1 MGSLTLAAITF
12 AVVFVGGAI
21 GLELQRALP
30 ESYTTGGPKDMTGAV
45 VGLMTL
51 LLALVLGLL
60 IWTAYGV
67 FSAQK
72 ASVQTLAI
80 TDLKLDEAFQD
91 YGPEA
96 VEGHR
101 ILRDGIKNTIA
112 EIWKS
117 SDDEQAVIHK
127 FGYARANL
135 KARLALLNTLQPASD
150 QQTAA
155 KAEATQAAIAIDQT
169 LAQMTLALVDPISY
183 SLIGIVVAWAAFL
196 FCGYGLL
203 SKRHPMSYVV
213 LVIGAMGV
221 ASAIYPHR
229 RFDRFPFSVRRQPCA
244 ERRCAECR
252 REPAR
257 RRATPSL
264 AQGFIVCRR
273 RGGGLPPS
281 SSHGLDP
288 FHDPACARRRGG
300 PDAEQIER
308 ARIEP
313 DAARGADG

>member
-1 MGSLTLAAITF
+1 MGSLTLAAIAF
-12 AVVFVGGAI
+12 AIVLVGGAI

-30 ESYTTGGPKDMTGAV
+30 ESYTTGGPRDMTGAV

-67 FSAQK
+67 FSTQK

-96 VEGHR
+96 AEGHR
-101 ILRDGIKNTIA
+101 ILREGIKNTIA
-112 EIWKS
+112 EVWGGS
-117 SDDEQAVIHK
+117 NDEEAVIHR

-135 KARLALLNTLQPASD
+135 KARTALLNTLQPTSD

-155 KAEATQAAIAIDQT
+155 KTEATQAAIAIDQT
-169 LAQMTLALVDPISY
+169 LAQMTLALVDPIAY
-183 SLIGIVVAWAAFL
+183 SLISIVVAWAAFL

-213 LVIGAMGV
+213 LVVGGMGI
-221 ASAIYPHR
+221 ASAIYLIA
-229 RFDRFPFSVRRQPCA
+229 DLSSPFSGVFVVS
-244 ERRCAECR
+244 
-252 REPAR
+252 PA
-257 RRATPSL
+257 PL
-264 AQGFIVCRR
+264 
-273 RGGGLPPS
+273 
-281 SSHGLDP
+281 LDVLNVV
-288 FHDPACARRRGG
+288 
-300 PDAEQIER
+300 ER
-308 ARIEP
+308 A
-313 DAARGADG
+313 AAGSHS

>member
-1 MGSLTLAAITF
+1 MGSLTLAAIAF
-12 AVVFVGGAI
+12 AVVLVGGAI

-30 ESYTTGGPKDMTGAV
+30 ESYTTGGPRDMTGAV

-67 FSAQK
+67 FSTQK

-96 VEGHR
+96 AEGHG
-101 ILRDGIKNTIA
+101 ILIEGIKNTIA
-112 EIWKS
+112 EIWGGS
-117 SDDEQAVIHK
+117 NDEEAVIHK

-135 KARLALLNTLQPASD
+135 KARTALLNTLQPASD

-155 KAEATQAAIAIDQT
+155 KAEATQAAIAIDQL

-183 SLIGIVVAWAAFL
+183 SLIGVVVGWAAFL

-203 SKRHPMSYVV
+203 SRRHPMSYVV
-213 LVIGAMGV
+213 LFVGALGI
-221 ASAIYPHR
+221 ASAIYIIA
-229 RFDRFPFSVRRQPCA
+229 DLTSPFSGVFVVS
-244 ERRCAECR
+244 
-252 REPAR
+252 
-257 RRATPSL
+257 ATPL
-264 AQGFIVCRR
+264 VDVLKAVEAAAP
-273 RGGGLPPS
+273 GG
-281 SSHGLDP
+281 SH
-288 FHDPACARRRGG
+288 R
-300 PDAEQIER
+300 
-308 ARIEP
+308 
-313 DAARGADG
+313 

>member
-1 MGSLTLAAITF
+1 MGSLTLAAIAF
-12 AVVFVGGAI
+12 AVVLVGGAI

-30 ESYTTGGPKDMTGAV
+30 ESYTTGGPRDMTGAV

-67 FSAQK
+67 FSTQK

-96 VEGHR
+96 AEGHR
-101 ILRDGIKNTIA
+101 ILREGIKNTIA
-112 EIWKS
+112 EIWGGS
-117 SDDEQAVIHK
+117 NDEEAVIHR

-135 KARLALLNTLQPASD
+135 KARTALLNTLQPASD

-155 KAEATQAAIAIDQT
+155 KTEATQAAIAIDQT
-169 LAQMTLALVDPISY
+169 LAQMTLALVDPIAY
-183 SLIGIVVAWAAFL
+183 SLIGVVVAWAAFL

-213 LVIGAMGV
+213 LVVGALGI
-221 ASAIYPHR
+221 ASAIYMIA
-229 RFDRFPFSVRRQPCA
+229 DLSSPFSGVFVVS
-244 ERRCAECR
+244 
-252 REPAR
+252 PAPLVDVLKAVEAAAQEGR
-257 RRATPSL
+257 RR
-264 AQGFIVCRR
+264 
-273 RGGGLPPS
+273 
-281 SSHGLDP
+281 
-288 FHDPACARRRGG
+288 
-300 PDAEQIER
+300 
-308 ARIEP
+308 
-313 DAARGADG
+313 